1 MSEKRAYFHSLATS
15 RFKIARRKE
24 LPLVARAPGEFMD
37 TVAVSTALQGTLD
50 VGTTPLLHCL
60 IVRFASFASGSV
72 ARRGAKVSRE
82 AIENRGNLNLHRRT
96 ITFATVARSCID
108 TF

>member
-1 MSEKRAYFHSLATS
+1 M
-15 RFKIARRKE
+15 
-24 LPLVARAPGEFMD
+24 APPG
-37 TVAVSTALQGTLD
+37 ALD
-50 VGTTPLLHCL
+50 VGTTSFLRRS
-60 IVRFASFASGSV
+60 IARRASSASGSV

-108 TF
+108 TV